1 MKFIHTSDWHLG
13 RQFHNVSLLEDQQA
27 VLEQLIQYIENN
39 PVDAVIVAGDVY
51 DRSVPPTIAIE
62 LLNRVVKRICG
73 ELYTPMILISGN
85 HDGAERLGFG
95 SEQMKR
101 SGLHIISNFED
112 MLTPVVIESKAAG
125 HVAFYGMPYND
136 PEQVRYVYKE
146 PVSTHDEAH
155 KLLAEKITEQFQSE
169 HRNILISHCF
179 VDGAIESESERPLS
193 IGGSDRVSHE
203 HFLNF
208 DYVALGHLHQPQ
220 KKGEEYIRYS
230 GSLMKYSFG
239 EQNQKKGFTL
249 VEIGKDGFIGAEHI
263 ELTAPH
269 EMRIVEGEL
278 EQILEWGKTDPKNED
293 YLLVRLM
300 DKHAIL
306 NPMEK
311 LRTVYPNVLHLEKP
325 GMLIG
330 VEQEMAQAKL
340 ARSEIDMFKDFF
352 AEAQDSELSNE
363 QEQAISDIIKQLS
376 QQ

>member
-73 ELYTPMILISGN
+73 ELNTPMILISGN

-112 MLTPVVIESKAAG
+112 MLTPVVIETKAAG

-230 GSLMKYSFG
+230 GSLMKYSFS

>member
-73 ELYTPMILISGN
+73 ELNTPMILISGN

-112 MLTPVVIESKAAG
+112 MLTPVVIETKAAG

-278 EQILEWGKTDPKNED
+278 KQILEWGKTDPKNED